1 MEEKSMKKLLSILL
15 TAMMSVSVL
24 AGCSSGGSTGTSSSN
39 KSNDK
44 VYTLKMSTQLNDG
57 SPFVEGFKAWA
68 EAVKERT
75 DGKLLI
81 EVYPS
86 AALGSDEDV
95 IEQALEGVNVAV
107 LTDGGRMANYVPN
120 IGIINAAYIGDNYEE
135 MIKITESNTF
145 KGWVDEL
152 SSQHGIEVLNFGWYD
167 GPRHFL
173 TNKPIKSPA
182 DLANML
188 IRTPGADVWSKSI
201 AALGATPASLGWND
215 VYNGVQTKVID
226 GAEGQTSASYP
237 ARLYE
242 VLKYM
247 SKTSHIQLMNGIIVG
262 EKWFSTLPEEYQTI
276 LKEECA
282 KAAAEASKVVMEKAS
297 EYEAEMAKNGMTIIE
312 ADEIDIAAF
321 KEAAEK
327 AYEDLGYVELRQKI
341 YEEIGK

>member
-1 MEEKSMKKLLSILL
+1 MKKIISILL
-15 TAMMSVSVL
+15 VTLML
-24 AGCSSGGSTGTSSSN
+24 ITLFAGCNSNSSTGESS
-39 KSNDK
+39 KDK

-75 DGKLLI
+75 NGKLII

-107 LTDGGRMANYVPN
+107 LTDGGRMANYVPDM
-120 IGIINAAYIGDNYEE
+120 GIINTAYIADNYEE
-135 MIKITESNTF
+135 MVKITESDTF
-145 KGWVDEL
+145 AGWVKEL
-152 SSQHGIEVLNFGWYD
+152 SSEHGIEVLNFAWYD

-173 TNKPIKSPA
+173 TNKPIHSPD
-182 DLANML
+182 DLKDTL

-201 AALGATPASLGWND
+201 AALGATPVALGWND

-247 SKTSHIQLMNGIIVG
+247 SKTGHIQLMNGIIVG
-262 EKWFSTLPEEYQTI
+262 EKWLSTIPEEYQTI

-282 KAAAEASKVVMEKAS
+282 KAAADASKVVMEKAE

-312 ADEIDIAAF
+312 ADEIDIEAF
-321 KEAAEK
+321 KKAAEK
-327 AYEDLGYVELRQKI
+327 AYEDLGYVELRQQI
-341 YEEIGK
+341 YSEIGK

>member
-1 MEEKSMKKLLSILL
+1 MKKFLSILL
-15 TAMMSVSVL
+15 IAMMSVSVL
-24 AGCSSGGSTGTSSSN
+24 AGCNSGSSAGDSSN
-39 KSNDK
+39 KK
-44 VYTLKMSTQLNDG
+44 VYTLKMSTQLNEG

-75 DGKLLI
+75 DGKLII

-107 LTDGGRMANYVPN
+107 LTDGGRMANYVSE

-135 MIKITESNTF
+135 MVKITESDTF
-145 KGWVDEL
+145 NGWVEEL

-182 DLANML
+182 DLTNML

-201 AALGATPASLGWND
+201 GALGATPAALGWND

-282 KAAAEASKVVMEKAS
+282 KAAAEASKAVMEKAT
-297 EYEAEMAKNGMTIIE
+297 EYEADMAKNGMTIIE
-312 ADEIDIAAF
+312 ADEIDIEAF
-321 KEAAEK
+321 KKAAEK

>member
-1 MEEKSMKKLLSILL
+1 MKKFLSILL
-15 TAMMSVSVL
+15 VAMMSVSVL
-24 AGCSSGGSTGTSSSN
+24 AGCSAGSSTGGS
-39 KSNDK
+39 KDK
-44 VYTLKMSTQLNDG
+44 VYTLKMSTQLNEG

-75 DGKLLI
+75 DGKLVI

-107 LTDGGRMANYVPN
+107 LTDGGRMANYVSD
-120 IGIINAAYIGDNYEE
+120 IGILNTAYIADNYEE
-135 MIKITESNTF
+135 MVKITESDTF
-145 KGWVDEL
+145 KGWVEEL
-152 SSQHGIEVLNFGWYD
+152 SSQHGIEVLNFAWYD

-182 DLANML
+182 DLSNLL

-242 VLKYM
+242 VLSHM
-247 SKTSHIQLMNGIIVG
+247 SKTGHIQLMNGIIVG
-262 EKWFSTLPEEYQTI
+262 KKWFETLPEEYQTI

-282 KAAAEASKVVMEKAS
+282 KAAAEASKVVMEKAA
-297 EYEAEMAKNGMTIIE
+297 EYEADMANNGMTIIE
-312 ADEIDIAAF
+312 ADEIDIEAF
-321 KEAAEK
+321 KNAAEK
-327 AYEDLGYVELRQKI
+327 AYEELGYVELRQQI

>member
-1 MEEKSMKKLLSILL
+1 MKKLLSTILVIVVLVASL
-15 TAMMSVSVL
+15 TSCNS
-24 AGCSSGGSTGTSSSN
+24 AGKS
-39 KSNDK
+39 SNDK
-44 VYTLKMSTQLNDG
+44 VYTLKMSTQLNEG

-75 DGKLLI
+75 NGKLII

-107 LTDGGRMANYVPN
+107 LTDCGRMANYVPEM
-120 IGIINAAYIGDNYEE
+120 GIINTAYIADSYEE
-135 MIKITESNTF
+135 MVKIIESETF
-145 KGWVDEL
+145 NGWVEEL
-152 SSQHGIEVLNFGWYD
+152 SSKHGIEVLNFTWYD

-173 TNKPIKSPA
+173 TNKPIYSPD
-182 DLANML
+182 DLKGLL
-188 IRTPGADVWSKSI
+188 IRTPGADVWSKSVE
-201 AALGATPASLGWND
+201 ALGATPAAIGWTD
-215 VYNGVQTKVID
+215 VYNAVQTKAID

-247 SKTSHIQLMNGIIVG
+247 SKTGHIHLINGIIVG
-262 EKWFSTLPEEYQTI
+262 QKWLNTLPEEYKTI

-282 KAAAEASKVVMEKAS
+282 KAAANASKAVMEKAE

-312 ADEIDIAAF
+312 ADEIDIEAF
-321 KEAAEK
+321 KKAAEK
-327 AYEDLGYVELRQKI
+327 AYEELGYVELREKI
-341 YEEIGK
+341 YQEIGK